1 MQRSSPLAAALSRT
15 LSHRASTPRPLAPL
29 ASSSRLFSSSP
40 PSPARSTANRPKR
53 DPTTYGLPLK
63 VPRKDWPTQDSTDTS
78 HHPLWRFFHDQQ
90 PLEAPDKRVDYSSA
104 FPSPVPLGIDP
115 LTARAPP
122 PRPGRP
128 WTAPELRALPFDQLH
143 ALWYVLLRERNVLL
157 TQREEARRVRVDLGG
172 FSAVPDKLRMVR
184 LSSPLLSRDLPRFAA
199 PAPQLTEVSR
209 PARAQHSARRAWP
222 ASSRSSR
229 SGGTRRSRRPRSS
242 ARGATQRVP
251 SGSSRASRAT
261 RCGEFVWAWRVQQ
274 GPRCWCAC
282 CSGACEELDARETR
296 CSSLALLLR
305 PRRYLASAALASSS
319 PRPAARTRSSSSA
332 APIHQEA
339 LGSRGRGNEHS
350 GGLLRRES
358 QEGRH
363 R

>member
-90 PLEAPDKRVDYSSA
+90 PLEAPDKRVDYSS
-104 FPSPVPLGIDP
+104 
-115 LTARAPP
+115 
-122 PRPGRP
+122 RP

-172 FSAVPDKLRMVR
+172 FSAVPDKLRMCQKSMARIKQV
-184 LSSPLLSRDLPRFAA
+184 LSERRHAA
-199 PAPQLTEVSR
+199 LEAAEILR
-209 PARAQHSARRAWP
+209 
-222 ASSRSSR
+222 
-229 SGGTRRSRRPRSS
+229 
-242 ARGATQRVP
+242 ARGDAEGAERVEQ
-251 SGSSRASRAT
+251 SVEG
-261 RCGEFVWAWRVQQ
+261 
-274 GPRCWCAC
+274 
-282 CSGACEELDARETR
+282 DA
-296 CSSLALLLR
+296 LR
-305 PRRYLASAALASSS
+305 
-319 PRPAARTRSSSSA
+319 
-332 APIHQEA
+332 
-339 LGSRGRGNEHS
+339 
-350 GGLLRRES
+350 
-358 QEGRH
+358 
-363 R
+363 